1 VTAES
6 LAKHPLWHAVGL
18 GMQPYARA
26 AFRIETHGAAGFRF
40 DPGLLIVAT
49 HRAESDPP
57 ILIAELYRSAKV
69 WLDRGQRLHFAA
81 RDDMFERG
89 FFAGFPTR
97 LPAAA
102 RRLLYPIEIGRYLPM
117 VRVHPIGSAKRMK
130 LAQALRRVD
139 PRTPL
144 PAIVAERFGTGRPRT
159 AADALSGEFAG
170 PLWQDVD
177 AESFP
182 VPEAWAYRTAEAR
195 TQFQTLVE
203 LMRAGEPLVL
213 FPEGKPSPDGAVG
226 PLQPGVRLLVRRG
239 GPLRISP
246 WAITYDPLVRGR
258 PRAVVSLRP
267 QVAPDLEHAEA
278 QVLSELKLAM
288 PVTCAS
294 VVAHALR
301 SGADPAVALDTAV
314 EAASAEGRHVERA
327 LATREGRR
335 LRLAECLDAIR
346 RKASPRLL
354 ERLTREYESAREP

>member
-6 LAKHPLWHAVGL
+6 LARHPLWHAVGL
-18 GMQPYARA
+18 GMQPYARL
-26 AFRIETHGAAGFRF
+26 AFRVETHGGAGFHF
-40 DPGLLIVAT
+40 DPGLLVVVT
-49 HRAESDPP
+49 HRAETDPP
-57 ILIAELYRSAKV
+57 ILIAELYRQARV

-89 FFAGFPTR
+89 FFAGFPVG

-102 RRLLYPIEIGRYLPM
+102 RRLLYPVGIGRYLPM

-144 PAIVAERFGTGRPRT
+144 PAVVAERFGPSRPRT
-159 AADALSGEFAG
+159 AADALSGEFAV

-177 AESFP
+177 RESFP
-182 VPEAWAYRTAEAR
+182 VPEAWAYRAAEAR
-195 TQFQTLVE
+195 AQFQTLVE

-213 FPEGKPSPDGAVG
+213 FPEGRPSPDGAVG

-239 GPLRISP
+239 GPARISP

-258 PRAVVSLRP
+258 TKAVVSLRP
-267 QVAPDLEHAEA
+267 QVAPDLDHAEP

-301 SGADPAVALDTAV
+301 SGLDPAAALGAAV
-314 EAASAEGRHVERA
+314 EAAPAEGRHVEQA
-327 LATREGRR
+327 LATEAGRR
-335 LRLAECLDAIR
+335 SRLAECLEAIR
-346 RKASPRLL
+346 LKAGDGLL
-354 ERLTREYESAREP
+354 ERLAREYESAREP